1 MEPAY
6 PLALTQQD
14 HALIGE
20 LAEII
25 GQIDSIMIETV
36 ARLRNDPDA
45 RKKMGS
51 GVASNLAV
59 WADAIRKHVSAP
71 EILKVVCIAE
81 IHVKDLPELR
91 NDFIHAHFT
100 GDYVEP
106 GYVEPGCQTTSAIR
120 IRSGK
125 SRPVSDLPEVREL
138 ALSFRVW

>member
-6 PLALTQQD
+6 PFTLTQQD

-36 ARLRNDPDA
+36 VRLENDPHT
-45 RKKMGS
+45 RKKMGF

-59 WADAIRKHVSAP
+59 WADAIRKHVHEP
-71 EILKVVCIAE
+71 EIPKLVSFAE
-81 IHVKDLPELR
+81 THVKDLPELR

-106 GYVEPGCQTTSAIR
+106 GYVEPGYQTTSA
-120 IRSGK
+120 
-125 SRPVSDLPEVREL
+125 VR
-138 ALSFRVW
+138 